1 MFPKFEFPVFRSPL
15 YAKNFFSL
23 FQSFVNAALTEEDPL
38 VQLEVDNSRQILY
51 TRSEKGTI
59 QVFDLGQNG
68 SQLVKVA
75 ALSQQSIVRE
85 AAKVAL

>member
-1 MFPKFEFPVFRSPL
+1 
-15 YAKNFFSL
+15 
-23 FQSFVNAALTEEDPL
+23 L